1 MPFRFSPLAP
11 AAAPLGRGVRSG
23 RAGAGGQLGRAG
35 QGRAGCPVSPRTDA
49 FLAPSVTCPRNRT
62 CPLGL
67 RVLAPFPHPTRVCA
81 LYSCAGFC
89 NLTRLCPIV
98 SVHLVVGRNKN
109 HLDFFPDWMIRMYYF
124 LFCALLLFPPQPCS
138 FLLLPSPH
146 LFPTCEW
153 AWLGGLKLL
162 S

>member
-11 AAAPLGRGVRSG
+11 AAAPLGRGLRSG

-35 QGRAGCPVSPRTDA
+35 QGRVPGESQDRCISGPERNMPSEPHLPPRPACAGALPPPR
-49 FLAPSVTCPRNRT
+49 
-62 CPLGL
+62 
-67 RVLAPFPHPTRVCA
+67 RVYA

-124 LFCALLLFPPQPCS
+124 LFRDLLLFPPQPCS
-138 FLLLPSPH
+138 FLPLPTPFPH
-146 LFPTCEW
+146 LRVGLAGW
-153 AWLGGLKLL
+153 A
-162 S
+162 